1 MWQLLPTHGRPDY
14 FAVSQSPTESA
25 AAFDRLF
32 TSDGLPGL
40 PPRLQA
46 LVEATANEQQARR
59 AHTKGEY
66 LCRLP
71 NTFHLLRSPSI
82 SIISPSH
89 IPPRISLPRIS
100 GEYYRFLERPTRRN
114 LWITAAPKVSAL
126 HYDADDR

>member
-1 MWQLLPTHGRPDY
+1 MSSRRGALTQKASTS
-14 FAVSQSPTESA
+14 AVSS
-25 AAFDRLF
+25 
-32 TSDGLPGL
+32 
-40 PPRLQA
+40 
-46 LVEATANEQQARR
+46 
-59 AHTKGEY
+59 
-66 LCRLP
+66 